1 MRSIKILTTILRSYI
16 FFTKGVI
23 GFLACKSLSICLLF
37 FVSLIFTLFAL
48 CSVWVSCFATH
59 LWPPPHLIA
68 SSHCV
73 FSASNTSNTAP
84 GELSACLIH
93 MKKMRPLFLNELFSR
108 DLKRHQESWVHAWYL
123 DDIHTIDQRLHEWA
137 SWCFQRFISSSL
149 IFQYRSWNSNSTKQK
164 HTDRRSFIWEENFVK
179 SDKQH

>member
-1 MRSIKILTTILRSYI
+1 M
-16 FFTKGVI
+16 
-23 GFLACKSLSICLLF
+23 
-37 FVSLIFTLFAL
+37 SLIFTLFAL

-93 MKKMRPLFLNELFSR
+93 MKKMWPLFLNELFSR
-108 DLKRHQESWVHAWYL
+108 DLIRHQESWYIDNAASFLNEWFSRHLIWHQKSWVYAWYL
-123 DDIHTIDQRLHEWA
+123 DDTHTIDQRLHEWVG
-137 SWCFQRFISSSL
+137 WCFQRFISSSL
-149 IFQYRSWNSNSTKQK
+149 IFHYWSWNLNSTKQK
-164 HTDRRSFIWEENFVK
+164 HTD
-179 SDKQH
+179 